1 MQTALRRA
9 PRASASRYVNP
20 KTDRSAIGDKNAEA
34 EAEAA
39 AAGGGGGGGGEEEEE
54 EERRGKY
61 PVARN
66 VCTRYVFARAA
77 IYRSHSFLFS
87 FHRII
92 AI

>member
-20 KTDRSAIGDKNAEA
+20 KTDRSAI
-34 EAEAA
+34 
-39 AAGGGGGGGGEEEEE
+39 GEEEEE